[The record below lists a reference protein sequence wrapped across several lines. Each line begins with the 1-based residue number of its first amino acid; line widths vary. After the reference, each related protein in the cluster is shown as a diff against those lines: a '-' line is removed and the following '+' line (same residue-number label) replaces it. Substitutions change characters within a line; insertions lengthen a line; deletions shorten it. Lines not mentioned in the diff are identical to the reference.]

1 MHASAN
7 QEQPKS
13 NVDSLPQNAVSQRL
27 RREQSRRRLQAG
39 WGTAASGRSSL
50 LVVRDDVGASAA
62 GAEDDVELAAFGDD
76 EGAVLVVVGVGI
88 GVGTDLLSYFGVV
101 IGPAVALT
109 AVGASAAVLGSRV
122 LRTSRVARVIGWSLD
137 VVVRVGIYAIARRLR
152 RIDLEVPRAPL
163 SDLRTGD
170 FAVKVK
176 RVGGVGA
183 EELLIVVVGVEVRS
197 SKVSNAANARR
208 VGACGIEILQFL
220 DSIGQQYDCHW

>member
-27 RREQSRRRLQAG
+27 CREQSRRRPRAG

-62 GAEDDVELAAFGDD
+62 RAEDDVELAAFGDD

-122 LRTSRVARVIGWSLD
+122 LCTSRVARVIGWSLD
-137 VVVRVGIYAIARRLR
+137 EIG
-152 RIDLEVPRAPL
+152 RAH
-163 SDLRTGD
+163 
-170 FAVKVK
+170 V
-176 RVGGVGA
+176 
-183 EELLIVVVGVEVRS
+183 
-197 SKVSNAANARR
+197 
-208 VGACGIEILQFL
+208 
-220 DSIGQQYDCHW
+220 